1 MKYRISTNIELSYDI
16 VVSNSDY
23 IGLLKNALRDDC
35 NNKLEV
41 VFDFIEAF
49 DWSQEDVS
57 PVVLSLISFS
67 NLRFL

>member
-1 MKYRISTNIELSYDI
+1 MKYQISTNIELSYDI
-16 VVSNSDY
+16 VVSNTDY

-41 VFDFIEAF
+41 VYYFLEAF

-57 PVVLSLISFS
+57 IVFIIDFGL
-67 NLRFL
+67 

>member
-16 VVSNSDY
+16 VVSNTDY

-41 VFDFIEAF
+41 VYDFLEAF

-57 PVVLSLISFS
+57 IVFIIDFWL
-67 NLRFL
+67 